1 MKGICNMLSLPS
13 SVLSVLVHS
22 KDAGNGSCC
31 WYHYLCNRIIFPR
44 AEGSNEM
51 AWVRS
56 SAQLSMLQIL
66 SKCQRSEAQAEATE
80 RKGRFLGDTRYS

>member
-31 WYHYLCNRIIFPR
+31 WYHYLCNRIFPR